1 MTVTES
7 HQLYVLFVCAVAMLV
22 YVNDTKRRDADEFH
36 NRLVKD
42 RHATARNLR
51 NYYLRCLA
59 KLLDADFD
67 Q

>member
-1 MTVTES
+1 
-7 HQLYVLFVCAVAMLV
+7 MLV
-22 YVNDTKRRDADEFH
+22 YVNDAKQRAAGEF
-36 NRLVKD
+36 NDQLVKD
-42 RHATARNLR
+42 RHATARSLR